1 MHVINFRMRDLRK
14 LRQLYIEPGVFNTEA
29 TMLVLKRKSFP
40 DHVERVFKF
49 LDLQLKYADLS
60 DDPYVFSKKLFTVT
74 TLNTLSE
81 YKNMEELVIP
91 DTLVYVDG
99 ELSGFG
105 LPIVKN
111 HKNLGVI
118 INSDKLPLAKKL
130 PYLTQLGGIIE
141 KVQKV
146 EGNYNLHFGDLN
158 EYNFI
163 LGEDDKVKAI
173 DLDSSYLGI
182 GEPLSMAYYL
192 LKNQYIKSIPEKYK
206 CTDKGIVIPSNNTD
220 LYCYNMIV
228 LNALAKEELYKQD
241 INTYYEY
248 MWYLETLDLPEL
260 LLEAFHNIYI
270 PKNNINPKEALDEI
284 DPSMEKRLNF
294 NTFKKTLEKSKKYY
308 T

>member
-40 DHVERVFKF
+40 DHIERVFKF
-49 LDLQLKYADLS
+49 LDLQIKYAEYS

-74 TLNTLSE
+74 TLNTLNE
-81 YKNMEELVIP
+81 YSNIEELVIP

-99 ELSGFG
+99 DLSGFA

-118 INSDKLPLAKKL
+118 VNNDRKPLAIKL
-130 PYLTQLGGIIE
+130 PYLKQLGEIIE
-141 KVQKV
+141 RVQKV
-146 EGNYNLHFGDLN
+146 EGEYNLNFGDLN

-163 LGEDDKVKAI
+163 IGEDDKVKAV
-173 DLDSSYLGI
+173 DLDSSYLGV

-192 LKNQYIKSIPEKYK
+192 LKNKYIKSLPEKYK
-206 CTDKGIVIPSNNTD
+206 TTDKGIVIPSNNTD
-220 LYCYNMIV
+220 LYCYNMII
-228 LNALAKEELYKQD
+228 LNALSKKNLYRMD

-248 MWYLETLDLPEL
+248 MWYLETLDLPSL

-270 PKNNINPKEALDEI
+270 PKNNINPKEAIEEI
-284 DPSMEKRLNF
+284 DPC
-294 NTFKKTLEKSKKYY
+294 LEKKLDFKNFQKSLDKNRKYY
-308 T
+308 I